1 MEWLV
6 LFSDGLVEVS
16 SQDSEDLDPVLINE
30 CAMVFTVFL
39 VFALIEQALA
49 EAEHSES
56 SAGLELEQRVSLHK
70 LDKLWSEVGVVLDLN
85 RWSKDIHQLTKSFE
99 SSMLDSDV
107 GVHDSL
113 RNHWHL
119 LIKSLDE
126 GDFASL
132 SDKAN
137 DLEHRDL
144 LLRSCTCSEF
154 SNDGL

>member
-39 VFALIEQALA
+39 TFALIEQALA

-56 SAGLELEQRVSLHK
+56 CAGLKLEQRVSLHK
-70 LDKLWSEVGVVLDLN
+70 LDELWSEVGVVLDLN

-113 RNHWHL
+113 
-119 LIKSLDE
+119 
-126 GDFASL
+126 
-132 SDKAN
+132 
-137 DLEHRDL
+137 
-144 LLRSCTCSEF
+144 
-154 SNDGL
+154 